1 VRSSLV
7 AHDVKG
13 DLIGKVVHEGRPDK
27 GMPPLPLTDA
37 QIADISAFLHARI
50 VESINSSEVPK
61 GYPVEKLLTGDAEA
75 GKAYFEGAGGCKNCH
90 SPTGDLAGIAS
101 KEGPVDLQQHML
113 YPDTENITAVVT
125 LPSGEQVKGKV
136 GHVDDFE
143 IALRDTAGWYRAF
156 ARDQVRVELHDHLAA
171 HRALLD
177 KITQTEMHNLFAYL
191 QTLKK
196 STP

>member
-1 VRSSLV
+1 
-7 AHDVKG
+7 
-13 DLIGKVVHEGRPDK
+13 
-27 GMPPLPLTDA
+27 
-37 QIADISAFLHARI
+37 
-50 VESINSSEVPK
+50 VE
-61 GYPVEKLLTGDAEA
+61 
-75 GKAYFEGAGGCKNCH
+75 
-90 SPTGDLAGIAS
+90 
-101 KEGPVDLQQHML
+101 
-113 YPDTENITAVVT
+113 
-125 LPSGEQVKGKV
+125 
-136 GHVDDFE
+136 HVDDFE